1 MSLSHFL
8 CVLSSWFSGF
18 DQGTTP
24 LKANAEHHYIEKG
37 ICSNIKFITCTA
49 CAQKV
54 IFTKNPPRSC
64 ESAVHQS
71 SRMTT
76 TLSSNPKLA
85 KYPSSKT

>member
-1 MSLSHFL
+1 MSLSHSL
-8 CVLSSWFSGF
+8 CVLSTWLSEFEIV
-18 DQGTTP
+18 TTP
-24 LKANAEHHYIEKG
+24 LKANVGHRYIEKG
-37 ICSNIKFITCTA
+37 ICPNIKFITCTA

-76 TLSSNPKLA
+76 TLSSNPRLE
-85 KYPSSKT
+85 KYTSSKT